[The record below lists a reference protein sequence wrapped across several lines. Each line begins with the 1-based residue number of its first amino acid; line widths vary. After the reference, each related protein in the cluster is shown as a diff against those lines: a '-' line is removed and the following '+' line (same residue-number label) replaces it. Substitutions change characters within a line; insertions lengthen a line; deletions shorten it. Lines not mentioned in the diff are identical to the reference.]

1 MVRKVNILKH
11 ELVPEARLLTKEE
24 VKEIFRRMEIRISEI
39 PWIFASDPMAK
50 ALGAKPGD
58 VIMIIRKSKTSGKS
72 VAFRFVMPG

>member
-1 MVRKVNILKH
+1 
-11 ELVPEARLLTKEE
+11 
-24 VKEIFRRMEIRISEI
+24 MEIRISEI